1 MKKKIL
7 AILLAVALCLGCGM
21 LSGCGTS
28 QSAATTAP
36 SAAATEEPAAT
47 ATAMPAPTVEPATVY
62 VTVSDAGSLVEA
74 QQPVSVTDEDGDG
87 TLTVNDALIA
97 AHDSFYPGG
106 AAAGYATEKGQYG
119 LSITK
124 LWGAENG
131 GSYGYYVNNVASLS
145 LADPVAAGDYLT
157 AFSYSDLTNFSDAY
171 SYFDSQTAAVATGA
185 DLTLKL
191 TYIGFDA
198 SFNPVENPAAGA
210 TIMVDGEQTEVVTG
224 DDGTVTLNF
233 AGAGTHV
240 VSAVSDTLTLVPP
253 VCTVTVG

>member
-7 AILLAVALCLGCGM
+7 AILLTAALCLGFGI

-36 SAAATEEPAAT
+36 SAAATEEPTAT
-47 ATAMPAPTVEPATVY
+47 ATATAAPTAEPATVY
-62 VTVSDAGSLVEA
+62 VTISDAGSLVVA
-74 QQPVSVTDEDGDG
+74 QQPVAVTDEDGDG

-106 AAAGYATEKGQYG
+106 AAAGYAAEEGQYG
-119 LSITK
+119 LSITE
-124 LWGAENG
+124 LWGVKNG
-131 GSYGYYVNNVASLS
+131 GSYGYYVNNVASMS
-145 LADPVAAGDYLT
+145 LADPVADGDYLT
-157 AFSYSDLTNFSDAY
+157 AFAYADLVNFSDAY
-171 SYFDSQTAAVATGA
+171 SYFDSQTATVATGA

-191 TYIGFDA
+191 AYVGLDA
-198 SFNPVENPAAGA
+198 SFNPVENPAAGV
-210 TIMVDGEQTEVVTG
+210 TITVDGEQTEYVTG
-224 DDGTVTLNF
+224 DDGTVTVSF

-240 VSAVSDTLTLVPP
+240 VSAISDTLTLVPP